1 MKRFVT
7 SIFLTLFFLPIFAL
21 YTIKG
26 KIIDSGSQQPIDFAN
41 VALIKM
47 NSETPATGVTTDD
60 KGHFLLP
67 QVPKGKYTLRVS
79 FVGYNTLN
87 IPLNVSDIELD
98 MGEIKLFEDSKTL
111 SEVEVVGQG
120 TQMTFELDKKV
131 FSVDKNIAAAG
142 GSASDVLQNIPSV
155 DVDGEGN
162 VSLRNNSSVEVWING
177 KPSGLT
183 VDNRAQVLQ
192 QMPAESIDKVEVMTN
207 PSAKFK
213 AEGTSGIIN
222 IVLKKN
228 RKAGYYGSVSAGS
241 MYVDKAKPTGTL
253 GLNLNYSSSKLDAYL
268 NVGIRAMDFKGGGY
282 FDRYGLNGAD
292 TTSLLHQVSDMGRGY
307 HGLFSRAGI
316 DYHINDKHTFSLS
329 GFGMLGSGYSRSTI
343 DYQTFNYIDNKK
355 QPTAIRDFSRVNTGS
370 GTRPSSSITF
380 DYRFDIDKSGSNLMS
395 SLTFSPH
402 KRTGI
407 ETIVETENRVD
418 TINDNYTQNFEG
430 NNEELEFKLDY
441 TKIYSTNQKL
451 ELGINAMGETRYS
464 PAEAFDNLVTPRKE
478 IKSYYNNFVQYENN
492 FAAYAT
498 YGSKYG
504 NFTYQAGLRAEY
516 FIRDWD
522 NSYYEKENDL
532 EPITKAGTK
541 YKKLNLFPSAFV
553 SYSLPNKNEIQLNVT
568 RRIRRP
574 HGREINPFR
583 NYSDATT
590 VSYGNPDLLP
600 ELSTAFELNHIKS
613 WDNHTL
619 STSAYYRYTDDV
631 MQGVQFLNA
640 NDTMEITTMNLAKS
654 SNLGM
659 EFVAKNRLFKILN
672 LTTTLNLYYNKINE
686 SEYASIY
693 NLALITKIPEKE
705 LFSWNVKSMA
715 NVILGK
721 NTFLQLTGDYSA
733 PRLVAQGKES
743 ASYAVDLGLR
753 QTLMNKNLSLNLMV
767 RDVFN
772 TRKRSSITYGE
783 GFYQRSENYFMG
795 RMIGFTA
802 TYNFGNMKPK
812 QSQKKE
818 SMEMNMNGGED

>member
-1 MKRFVT
+1 MKRFI
-7 SIFLTLFFLPIFAL
+7 SSLFLILFFLPIFAL

-26 KIIDSGSQQPIDFAN
+26 KIIDSGSQVPIDFAN
-41 VALIKM
+41 VALTKS

-60 KGHFLLP
+60 KGNFLLP

-87 IPLNVSDIELD
+87 IPLNVSDNELD
-98 MGEIKLFEDSKTL
+98 MGVIKLFEDSKTL

-120 TQMTFELDKKV
+120 SQMSFELDKKV
-131 FSVDKNIAAAG
+131 FTVDKNIASAG

-183 VDNRAQVLQ
+183 ADNRAQVLQ
-192 QMPAESIDKVEVMTN
+192 QMPAESIEKVEVMTN

-222 IVLKKN
+222 IVLNKK
-228 RKAGYYGSVSAGS
+228 RKAGYYGSVSAGA

-253 GLNLNYSSSKLDAYL
+253 GLNINYSSSKFDAYL
-268 NVGIRAMDFKGGGY
+268 NVGLRAMDFKGGGY
-282 FDRYGLNGAD
+282 FDRYGLNGTD
-292 TTSLLHQVSDMGRGY
+292 TISLLHQVSDMGRGY
-307 HGLFSRAGI
+307 QGLFGRAGV
-316 DYHINDKHTFSLS
+316 DYHINDKHTISLS
-329 GFGMLGSGYSRSTI
+329 GFGMLGSGYSSSTI
-343 DYQTFNYIDNKK
+343 DYEFYNYDDNLKLI
-355 QPTAIRDFSRVNTGS
+355 PANRLFTRSNTGT
-370 GTRPSSSITF
+370 GTRPSSSLTL
-380 DYRFDIDKSGSNLMS
+380 DYRFDIDKLGSNLMS
-395 SLTFSPH
+395 SFTLSPH

-418 TINDNYTQNFEG
+418 TINDNYTQNYEG
-430 NNEELEFKLDY
+430 NNDELEFKLDY

-522 NSYYEKENDL
+522 NSYYENENDL
-532 EPITKAGTK
+532 EPITKAGTQ

-553 SYSLPNKNEIQLNVT
+553 SYSLPDKNELQLNVT
-568 RRIRRP
+568 RRIQRP

-583 NYSDATT
+583 NYSDASN
-590 VSYGNPDLLP
+590 VSYGNPNLLP

-619 STSAYYRYTDDV
+619 SSSAYYRYTDDV
-631 MQGVQFLNA
+631 MQSVQFLNSVGI
-640 NDTMEITTMNLAKS
+640 MESTTMNLAKS
-654 SNLGM
+654 SNLGV
-659 EFVAKNRLFKILN
+659 EFVAKNRILKIIN
-672 LTTTLNLYYNKINE
+672 LTSTLNLYYNKINA
-686 SEYASIY
+686 SSYASIY
-693 NLALITKIPEKE
+693 NPSLITIIPEKE

-721 NTFLQLTGDYSA
+721 NTFLQVTGDYSA
-733 PRLVAQGKES
+733 PRLIAQGKES

-772 TRKRSSITYGE
+772 TRKRTTITYGS
-783 GFYQRSENYFMG
+783 GFYQNSQTYFMG
-795 RMIGFTA
+795 RMIGLTA

-812 QSQKKE
+812 QSDKKA
-818 SMEMNMNGGED
+818 SSDMNMDGGMD

>member
-228 RKAGYYGSVSAGS
+228 RKAGYYGSVSAGA

-329 GFGMLGSGYSRSTI
+329 GFGMLGSGYSSSDI
-343 DYQTFNYIDNKK
+343 DYQYFTYIDNDK
-355 QPTAIRDFSRVNTGS
+355 QLIPTKEYNRTNTGTA
-370 GTRPSSSITF
+370 TRPSWSVTA
-380 DYRFDIDKSGSNLMS
+380 DYRYDIDKSGSNLMS

-407 ETIVETENRVD
+407 ERIVENQ
-418 TINDNYTQNFEG
+418 DNLVSKDFTQLFEG

-441 TKIYSTNQKL
+441 TKVFSTNQKL
-451 ELGINAMGETRYS
+451 EMGINTMSEIRYS
-464 PAEAFDNLVTPRKE
+464 PASAYDNLASDSINR
-478 IKSYYNNFVQYENN
+478 YFNNFVQAEYNY
-492 FAAYAT
+492 AAYAT

-504 NFTYQAGLRAEY
+504 NFTYQGGLRAEY
-516 FIRDWD
+516 FVREWD
-522 NSYYEKENDL
+522 NSYFASELDAA
-532 EPITKAGTK
+532 PITIQGPT

-583 NYSDATT
+583 NYSDATSI
-590 VSYGNPDLLP
+590 SYGNPDLLP

-619 STSAYYRYTDDV
+619 SSSVYYRFTDNV

-659 EFVAKNRLFKILN
+659 EFVAKNHLFKILN
-672 LTTTLNLYYNKINE
+672 LTTTLNLYYNKILE

-693 NLALITKIPEKE
+693 NPNIITVIPEQE

-753 QTLMNKNLSLNLMV
+753 QTFLNKNLSLNMVV
-767 RDVFN
+767 RDMFN